1 MANLWCAYTTVPA
14 TANLWRA
21 YTTVPATITLR
32 TWNQYKN
39 QHTYQLV
46 HFSKSDKYE
55 HINTRHYVSPTPRP
69 DCTINIDFKKNIEF
83 HSPYTSHQPW
93 RRRTPL
99 LAMIVKKV
107 RLTLLS
113 RQSQFMKSQI
123 CLTTLWL
130 SYKNPALPTSL
141 PWQCNYTTADNCR
154 QLLHRWPCTADPA
167 PLTLHHWPCT
177 RWPHHPLSIIHWP
190 LHRSAASSPSPPHGV
205 LTHRG
210 YYR

>member
-1 MANLWCAYTTVPA
+1 
-14 TANLWRA
+14 LWRA

-46 HFSKSDKYE
+46 HFNKSDKYE

-69 DCTINIDFKKNIEF
+69 DRTINIDLKKRISF
-83 HSPYTSHQPW
+83 TVHQPSIMKTTNSSVGHDCKKGTFDAFIS
-93 RRRTPL
+93 RIAIHEISKLSNNIATNIAAV
-99 LAMIVKKV
+99 AM
-107 RLTLLS
+107 
-113 RQSQFMKSQI
+113 Q
-123 CLTTLWL
+123 LTTRL
-130 SYKNPALPTSL
+130 
-141 PWQCNYTTADNCR
+141 QTTADSC
-154 QLLHRWPCTADPA
+154 CTADHA